1 VLESEQQNIVFMIMQ
16 SCWQLALFCV
26 DMVIVS
32 SLLGVEPEW
41 WFCFSVLLLR
51 EIKLFFG
58 RMRALQNLKPFEL
71 DFTLQDA
78 TRT

>member
-1 VLESEQQNIVFMIMQ
+1 
-16 SCWQLALFCV
+16 
-26 DMVIVS
+26 MVIVS

-58 RMRALQNLKPFEL
+58 EKIAKLGL
-71 DFTLQDA
+71 
-78 TRT
+78 